1 MFTKSQQRRIKLML
15 ESDDTQNKT
24 DLEWIGTI
32 GFDEPEID
40 DSMEDMEYEEISVF
54 APDFDTAVKY
64 VDQYVRKMQ
73 LDETADSKWKDAT
86 ILSVQLR

>member
-24 DLEWIGTI
+24 DPEWIGTI
-32 GFDEPEID
+32 GVEEPEID

-54 APDFDTAVKY
+54 SPDFDTAVKY

>member
-24 DLEWIGTI
+24 DPEWIATI
-32 GFDEPEID
+32 GFKEPEID
-40 DSMEDMEYEEISVF
+40 DSMDNMEYEEISVF

-86 ILSVQLR
+86 IFSVQLR

>member
-1 MFTKSQQRRIKLML
+1 MFTKSQRHRIKLML

-24 DLEWIGTI
+24 DPEWIATI
-32 GFDEPEID
+32 GFKEPEID
-40 DSMEDMEYEEISVF
+40 DSMDNMEYEEISVF

-64 VDQYVRKMQ
+64 VEQYVRKMQ

>member
-73 LDETADSKWKDAT
+73 LDETADSKWKGAT

>member
-1 MFTKSQQRRIKLML
+1 MFTKSQKRRIKLML

-24 DLEWIGTI
+24 DPQWIATI
-32 GFDEPEID
+32 GFKEPEID
-40 DSMEDMEYEEISVF
+40 DSMDNMEYEEISVF

-64 VDQYVRKMQ
+64 VEQYVRKMQ

>member
-1 MFTKSQQRRIKLML
+1 MFTKSLQRRIKLML
-15 ESDDTQNKT
+15 ESDDTQNKNGP
-24 DLEWIGTI
+24 EWIATI
-32 GFDEPEID
+32 GFEEPEID
-40 DSMEDMEYEEISVF
+40 DSMDNMEYEEISVF

>member
-24 DLEWIGTI
+24 DPEWIATI
-32 GFDEPEID
+32 GFKEPEID
-40 DSMEDMEYEEISVF
+40 DSMDNMEYEEISVL

>member
-1 MFTKSQQRRIKLML
+1 MFTKSQKRRIKLML

-24 DLEWIGTI
+24 DPEWIAMI
-32 GFDEPEID
+32 GFDEPKID

>member
-15 ESDDTQNKT
+15 ESEDTQNKT
-24 DLEWIGTI
+24 DPEWIATI
-32 GFDEPEID
+32 GFDEPEVD
-40 DSMEDMEYEEISVF
+40 DSMEDMDYEEVSVF

-86 ILSVQLR
+86 IFSVQLR

>member
-1 MFTKSQQRRIKLML
+1 MFTKSQKRRIKLML

-24 DLEWIGTI
+24 DPQWIATI
-32 GFDEPEID
+32 GFEEPEIYGCMD
-40 DSMEDMEYEEISVF
+40 NEQYEKRAVF
-54 APDFDTAVKY
+54 APECDTAVKY
-64 VDQYVRKMQ
+64 VEQYVRKMQ

>member
-24 DLEWIGTI
+24 DPEWIATI
-32 GFDEPEID
+32 GFEEPKID
-40 DSMEDMEYEEISVF
+40 DSMDNMEYEEISVL

-64 VDQYVRKMQ
+64 VEQYVRKMQ